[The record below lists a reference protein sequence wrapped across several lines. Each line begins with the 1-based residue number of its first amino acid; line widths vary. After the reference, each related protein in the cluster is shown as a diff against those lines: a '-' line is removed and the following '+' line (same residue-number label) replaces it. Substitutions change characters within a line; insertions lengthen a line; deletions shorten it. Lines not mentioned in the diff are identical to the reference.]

1 MDHGEY
7 TRETGSKIAV
17 LMIHGIAGTPAHFRD
32 LIPVIPEHI
41 SVHSILLDGHGKQ
54 VKDFSATSM
63 KKWKAQVSAKLE
75 ELFEK
80 YEKVILI
87 GHSMGTLFS
96 IQAAIDHPE
105 KIPFLF
111 LLAVPVRPWVR
122 FSTMLTCLRVVGGKL
137 REDDAA
143 AWAMKNATSIQLSSR
158 IWEYIGW
165 APRMVELLAECERIR
180 KHLPELNV
188 PCYTFQSRV
197 DELVSFSSCKD
208 LEKNPRV
215 VNTVLLHSGHFAYGN
230 ADKALLQKTLNK
242 LLEAYLY

>member
-1 MDHGEY
+1 MDHREY
-7 TRETGSKIAV
+7 IRDTDSKVAV

-41 SVHSILLDGHGKQ
+41 ALHNILLDGHGKQ
-54 VKDFSATSM
+54 VSDFGATSM

-80 YEKVILI
+80 YETVILVA
-87 GHSMGTLFS
+87 HSMGTLFA
-96 IQAAIDHPE
+96 IQAAIDYPE
-105 KIPFLF
+105 KIPLLF

-143 AWAMKNATSIQLSSR
+143 AWAMKNAASIQLNNR

-165 APRMVELLAECERIR
+165 APRMVELLVECERIR
-180 KHLPELNV
+180 KRLPELKV

-197 DELVSFSSCKD
+197 DELVSLRSCKD
-208 LEKNPRV
+208 LEGNPCI
-215 VNTVLLHSGHFAYGN
+215 VNTVLLNSGHFAYATEDREILCAQLGR
-230 ADKALLQKTLNK
+230 LLNLCIK
-242 LLEAYLY
+242 